1 VTGNEKELNYVR
13 HMAIKGVTK
22 DSEVFQFNTSIAKI
36 MELLNA
42 LYKYDQEVEN
52 KNIPYLEEVLAD
64 LLKLLAPF
72 APHFTEEMWE
82 KLGYE
87 YSVFNQKWPVWDES
101 ALVRDSIEL
110 AIQINGKVKGRIE
123 VPSTASEKEI
133 EDMVMANPETKG
145 LIAGKQV
152 VRVIVVK
159 GRLVNIVV
167 K

>member
-1 VTGNEKELNYVR
+1 
-13 HMAIKGVTK
+13 
-22 DSEVFQFNTSIAKI
+22 
-36 MELLNA
+36 
-42 LYKYDQEVEN
+42 
-52 KNIPYLEEVLAD
+52 
-64 LLKLLAPF
+64 
-72 APHFTEEMWE
+72 MWE

-123 VPSTASEKEI
+123 VPSAASEKEI

-159 GRLVNIVV
+159 NRLVNIVV